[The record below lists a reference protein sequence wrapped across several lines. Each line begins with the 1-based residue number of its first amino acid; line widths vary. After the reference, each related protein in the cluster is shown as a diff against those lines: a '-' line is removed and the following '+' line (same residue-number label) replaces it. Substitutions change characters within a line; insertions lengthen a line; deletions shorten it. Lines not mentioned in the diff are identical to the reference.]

1 MSAQGVTGRLLI
13 VTYHYIRD
21 PRAAPYPGIHPISHA
36 DFAAQVNDLRQRYHM
51 AAPGEAERF
60 LLGEASLPGPS
71 VLLTFDDGMVDQG
84 EAAQRV
90 LDPLGIRAVFF
101 VPSRPLVEKRALAVH
116 KVHWL
121 RAHTPPQRF
130 AEEFEAALPAEWRA
144 GNADAAER
152 ADAARRYPYD
162 APADALLK
170 ARMNGTLPND
180 VVDAAT
186 AVMLR
191 ARDLTDAAFCKQLY
205 LGEDDLR
212 AMAARGHCIGAHGH
226 SHAAFSRLGPALDAD
241 LRANVACLTRVI
253 GAAPTWV
260 SYPYGRQWA
269 IPADAAGLCRR
280 HGFRVG
286 VTLNLGWNEGAIDPA
301 LAKRINTNEV
311 AQFA

>member
-1 MSAQGVTGRLLI
+1 MSAQGVAGKLLI

-21 PRAAPYPGIHPISHA
+21 PKAAPHAGIHPISPA
-36 DFAAQVNDLRQRYHM
+36 DFVAQVNDLRQRYHM
-51 AAPGEAERF
+51 ATPAEAERF
-60 LLGEASLPGPS
+60 LLGEASLPGAS

-84 EAAQRV
+84 EAAQNV

-101 VPSRPLVEKRALAVH
+101 VTSRPLVERRALAVH

-121 RAHTPPQRF
+121 RAHTPPPRF
-130 AEEFEAALPAEWRA
+130 GEEFEAALPAEWRA
-144 GNADAAER
+144 GNADAPER

-162 APADALLK
+162 APVDARLK
-170 ARMNGTLPND
+170 ARINGTLPNA
-180 VVDAAT
+180 VVDSAT

-191 ARDLTDAAFCKQLY
+191 ARGLSEAAFCEQLY
-205 LGEDDLR
+205 LGEGDLR
-212 AMAARGHCIGAHGH
+212 AIAARGHAIGAHGH
-226 SHAAFSRLGPALDAD
+226 SHAAFSRLGAVLDAD
-241 LRANVACLTRVI
+241 LRANVACLTRLA

-269 IPADAAGLCRR
+269 IPEDAAGLCRR
-280 HGFRVG
+280 YGFRVG